1 MVSNSRRGY
10 SIKNG
15 FTLIW
20 IMVSTST
27 KFALNKRTLDKKS
40 VSTRQDQKHVK
51 ENLLPLLGTQK
62 SEEN

>member
-1 MVSNSRRGY
+1 
-10 SIKNG
+10 
-15 FTLIW
+15 
-20 IMVSTST
+20 MVSTST